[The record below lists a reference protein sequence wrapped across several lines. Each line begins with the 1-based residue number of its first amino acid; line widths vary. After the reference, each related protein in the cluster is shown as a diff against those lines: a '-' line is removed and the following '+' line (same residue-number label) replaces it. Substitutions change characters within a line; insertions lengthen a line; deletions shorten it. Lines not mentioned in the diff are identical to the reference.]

1 MLSGHVPFISQVFV
15 MKPKPMNSSRPKIFK
30 SPAAAA
36 AAASVTAAYALTKAE
51 KPYFT
56 KAEDS
61 NSKVAGNILSEQDVR
76 NDTEAIREEKNVLQL
91 SLAEVRAENTRIRGQ
106 IDEKNGTHSELSKV
120 CFLWHITD

>member
-1 MLSGHVPFISQVFV
+1 
-15 MKPKPMNSSRPKIFK
+15 MKPKPSGSSLPKIFQ

-36 AAASVTAAYALTKAE
+36 AAASVTAAYAITKAE
-51 KPYFT
+51 NFYFP

-61 NSKVAGNILSEQDVR
+61 SSKGTGNILSEQGVR
-76 NDTEAIREEKNVLQL
+76 NDIEAIREEKKVSEL

-120 CFLWHITD
+120 YFLWHITD